1 MAESSRKSVVLGVTG
16 GIAAY
21 KAAQLTRELQR
32 HGIDVQVVMTEA
44 ARGMVTPATFQAL
57 SGKPVYT
64 DMWDAGIPDNMGH
77 IELSRGRDAVVVAPA
92 TADFIAKLANGLA
105 DDLLSTLCL
114 ARECPLI
121 VAPAMNRQMW
131 ENPATRRNIDRL
143 LGDGIA
149 IVGPVSGEQACGET
163 GMGRMLEPADIAD
176 AVAGFLAPKL
186 LRGVRVLI
194 TAGPTF
200 EPIDTVRGITNLS
213 SGKMGYAVARAAL
226 DAGAKVTLV
235 SGPVSLPAPVGA
247 ELTPVVTAAEMFD
260 AVKRHAARSDIYIG
274 VAAVADYRVDRPR
287 RHKIKKTDRA
297 ELRLKLVPN
306 PDILGWVASRPRP
319 PFCVGFAAESR
330 DLDAY
335 ADEKRRRKKVP
346 LMVAN
351 LAQDAIGSDENEVT
365 LLDDAGTHRLPRA
378 PKDVVARQLVAHIAR
393 LYNARRGG
401 RRTAG
406 AKR

>member
-21 KAAQLTRELQR
+21 KAAQLTRDLQR

-64 DMWDAGIPDNMGH
+64 DMWDASVPDNMAH
-77 IELSRGRDAVVVAPA
+77 IDLSRGKDAIVVAPA
-92 TADFIAKLANGLA
+92 TADFIAKLASGLA

-131 ENPATRRNIDRL
+131 QNAATRRNIDRL
-143 LGDGIA
+143 LRDGVAILGPTSGD
-149 IVGPVSGEQACGET
+149 QACGEV
-163 GMGRMLEPADIAD
+163 GMGRMLEAHEIAES
-176 AVAGFLAPKL
+176 VAGFLAPRL
-186 LRGVRVLI
+186 LAGARVLI

-200 EPIDTVRGITNLS
+200 EPIDAVRGITNRS
-213 SGKMGYAVARAAL
+213 SGKMGYAIARAAA
-226 DAGAKVTLV
+226 DAGAKVTLI
-235 SGPVSLPAPVGA
+235 SGPVSLTAPASA
-247 ELTPVVTAAEMFD
+247 ELTRVGTAAEMFD
-260 AVKRHAARSDIYIG
+260 AVKRNAARTDIYIG
-274 VAAVADYRVDRPR
+274 VAAVADYRVDKPR
-287 RHKIKKTDRA
+287 KHKIKKTDRA
-297 ELRLKLVPN
+297 QLELKLVPN
-306 PDILGWVASRPRP
+306 PDILAWMAARPNP

-330 DLDAY
+330 NLDRY

-351 LAQDAIGSDENEVT
+351 LAQEAIGSDDNEVS
-365 LLDDAGTHRLPRA
+365 LLDDAGTHRLARA
-378 PKDVVARQLVAHIAR
+378 PKDVVARQIIDHIAK
-393 LYNARRGG
+393 LYGVKRRRAR
-401 RRTAG
+401 
-406 AKR
+406 